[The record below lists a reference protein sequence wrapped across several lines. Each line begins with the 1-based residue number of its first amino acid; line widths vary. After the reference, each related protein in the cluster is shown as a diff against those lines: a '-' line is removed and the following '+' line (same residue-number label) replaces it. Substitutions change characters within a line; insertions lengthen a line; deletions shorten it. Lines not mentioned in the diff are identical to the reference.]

1 MATSPNKKIIKG
13 KTVMMTNMLQL
24 LRGTENEKLFAKA
37 ILDFKNSQGFYSRLY
52 NCVQEMDGEQ
62 FAILR
67 KELAQQNFGDVV
79 DVVLWLES

>member
-1 MATSPNKKIIKG
+1 ML
-13 KTVMMTNMLQL
+13 TNILKL
-24 LRGTENEKLFAKA
+24 LRGTENEKLFAKT
-37 ILDFKNSQGFYSRLY
+37 IINLKSSQGFYGRLY

-62 FAILR
+62 FAIFR